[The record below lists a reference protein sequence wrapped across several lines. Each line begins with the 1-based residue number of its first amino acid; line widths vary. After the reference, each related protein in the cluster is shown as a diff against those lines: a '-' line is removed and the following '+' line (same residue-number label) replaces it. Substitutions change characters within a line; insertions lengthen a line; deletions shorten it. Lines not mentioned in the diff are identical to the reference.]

1 MQAVSDET
9 RKIINDMS
17 AKYSNR
23 YIGRSLGISPKTV
36 KKYVKE
42 E

>member
-1 MQAVSDET
+1 MQAISKET
-9 RKIINDMS
+9 QQTINDMS
-17 AKYSNR
+17 DKYSNR